1 MENQPVNGADVIP
14 PNAMC
19 CYNCGHSLL
28 VRLPPPNLGQ
38 RRLCKF
44 LPPTPIALRNNHGAI
59 TGFKGANPIVD
70 DKDFC
75 AQFQTTAGESIP
87 HSIRQAIAQSA
98 ENSAE
103 STPKK

>member
-1 MENQPVNGADVIP
+1 MQDQPVNGADVIP

-28 VRLPPPNLGQ
+28 IRLPPPNIGQ
-38 RRLCKF
+38 HRLCKF
-44 LPPTPIALRNNHGAI
+44 LPPTPIALRDQRGTI
-59 TGFKGANPIVD
+59 TGFKGANPVVD

-87 HSIRQAIAQSA
+87 QSIRQVIADNTGNA
-98 ENSAE
+98 TK